1 MSTRYTLSREDPRVD
16 GIKIVCYGNFDLR
29 CSSIGIIRKYWFQ
42 YKKTTVILA
51 YLQKVHRLSVGYVMV
66 SWF

>member
-1 MSTRYTLSREDPRVD
+1 M
-16 GIKIVCYGNFDLR
+16 GILIYVN

-42 YKKTTVILA
+42 YKKITVILA

-66 SWF
+66 SGTAGFNHCNTV